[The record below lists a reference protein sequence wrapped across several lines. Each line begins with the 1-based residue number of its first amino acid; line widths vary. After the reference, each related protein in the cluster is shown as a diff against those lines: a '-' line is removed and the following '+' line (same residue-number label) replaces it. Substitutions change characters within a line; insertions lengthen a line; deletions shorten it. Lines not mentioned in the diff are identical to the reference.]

1 MGRWSSDTYRLYV
14 RACFN
19 QTLDWSRKAGSTQV
33 HDVAQ
38 EFDEVDSY

>member
-1 MGRWSSDTYRLYV
+1 MGRWSSDIYRLYV
-14 RACFN
+14 RACFS
-19 QTLDWSRKAGSTQV
+19 QTVEWSRRAGSQVV